1 MSKIITTFVIVVMK
15 LEKND
20 GSKKIIITKIMQR
33 DAIMSATKILIKL
46 LFSDL
51 PRTVISQ
58 CNYLTGAGRFCM
70 KTSI

>member
-1 MSKIITTFVIVVMK
+1 
-15 LEKND
+15 
-20 GSKKIIITKIMQR
+20 MQR

-51 PRTVISQ
+51 PSTVISQ